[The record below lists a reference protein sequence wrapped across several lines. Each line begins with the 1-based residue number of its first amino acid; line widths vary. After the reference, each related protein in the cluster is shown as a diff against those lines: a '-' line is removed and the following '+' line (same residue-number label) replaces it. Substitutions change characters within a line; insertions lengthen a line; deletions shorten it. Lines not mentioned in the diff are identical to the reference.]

1 MLIGAS
7 GSGKST
13 IVSLVEHFYDPLS
26 GSIMLDG
33 VVLADLNL
41 QWFRSQIGLVSQE
54 PVLFSTTIK
63 ENIAYGLICSP
74 YEHASEEEKFKFVRE
89 ACIKSNADNFITKL
103 PHGYETMVS
112 EGRFLLSGGQ
122 RQRVAIARAITSG
135 PRILLFDEATSALDA
150 QSEGFVQ
157 DALDKA
163 LAGRT
168 TISIAHCL
176 STIKNVDQIFVM
188 GEGTVCT
195 SNYC

>member
-1 MLIGAS
+1 M
-7 GSGKST
+7 
-13 IVSLVEHFYDPLS
+13 
-26 GSIMLDG
+26 
-33 VVLADLNL
+33 
-41 QWFRSQIGLVSQE
+41 
-54 PVLFSTTIK
+54 
-63 ENIAYGLICSP
+63 
-74 YEHASEEEKFKFVRE
+74 
-89 ACIKSNADNFITKL
+89 
-103 PHGYETMVS
+103 
-112 EGRFLLSGGQ
+112 
-122 RQRVAIARAITSG
+122 
-135 PRILLFDEATSALDA
+135 TSALNA